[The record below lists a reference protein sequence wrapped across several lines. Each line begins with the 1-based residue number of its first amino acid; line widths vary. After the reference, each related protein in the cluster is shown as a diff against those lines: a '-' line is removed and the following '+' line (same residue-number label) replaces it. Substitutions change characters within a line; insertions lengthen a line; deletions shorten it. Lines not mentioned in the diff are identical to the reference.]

1 MTTSTARFIQLR
13 DASHTDPA
21 ELEAFFDAL
30 PAVEEAFMLGEWRGG
45 CFRTGHAGEA
55 MLSQVKWRGKR
66 FTSRTDVSPMLC
78 ENEKGEVVASPMLGS
93 AQLREVVYRDVC
105 TATMIYDT
113 QPILDHFRKIDADT
127 VLGAM
132 DRKGDAQPLF
142 FYLQRFS
149 GG

>member
-1 MTTSTARFIQLR
+1 MTATAHFVQLR
-13 DASHTDPA
+13 DAAEVNPA
-21 ELEAFFDAL
+21 DLEAFFDQL

-55 MLSQVKWRGKR
+55 MLKQVKWRGKR
-66 FTSRTDVSPMLC
+66 FVSRTDVSPMLC
-78 ENEKGEVVASPMLGS
+78 ENEKGEVVANPMLGS
-93 AQLREVVYRDVC
+93 AQLREVVYRGVC

-113 QPILDHFRKIDADT
+113 QPILDHFRKINTDT

-149 GG
+149 A